1 MHTTIE
7 QSIRSKRQ
15 SGSPAVIPYL
25 TCGFPTRA
33 ALRSQIE
40 QLAPLSAVIELGVAF
55 SDPMADGVTIQR
67 SSAVALQNEASL
79 DWLLT
84 ELKGVRSACPLAIM
98 SYLNPL
104 LTISAGTLGPRLKE
118 ANIAGLIIPDLPLE
132 ESEALREEMASLG
145 IALIQ
150 MVTPATPPERAKLI
164 ASRSGGFLYAVT
176 SMGVTGGS
184 AGAGSSGG
192 ASGGSPG
199 PSLDS
204 VGSYLA
210 GLRAISPVPVAAGF
224 GIRTREQV
232 RALQPHADALI
243 VGSALIEAIE
253 KGQSPGEFIAGLIA

>member
-1 MHTTIE
+1 MHTIE

-25 TCGFPTRA
+25 TCGFPTRE

-84 ELKGVRSACPLAIM
+84 ELKGIRSDCPLAIM

-150 MVTPATPPERAKLI
+150 MVTPATSPERAKLI

-192 ASGGSPG
+192 SSGGASS
-199 PSLDS
+199 PSLET

-232 RALQPHADALI
+232 RALQPHADAII

-253 KGQSPGEFIAGLIA
+253 KGQSPGDFIAGLVG

>member
-1 MHTTIE
+1 MHTIE

-25 TCGFPTRA
+25 TCGFPTRE

-67 SSAVALQNEASL
+67 SSAVALQQQASL

-84 ELKGVRSACPLAIM
+84 ELKGIRSACPLAIM

-104 LTISAGTLGPRLKE
+104 LTISAGTLGLRLKD

-132 ESEALREEMASLG
+132 ESAPLREEMASLG

-150 MVTPATPPERAKLI
+150 MVTPATPMERAKMI

-184 AGAGSSGG
+184 AGAASSSGG
-192 ASGGSPG
+192 ASGQ
-199 PSLDS
+199 SLDA

-232 RALQPHADALI
+232 RSLQPHADALI

-253 KGQSPGEFIAGLIA
+253 KGQSPGEFIRGLIG

>member
-1 MHTTIE
+1 MHTIE

-25 TCGFPTRA
+25 TCGFPTRE

-67 SSAVALQNEASL
+67 SSAVALQQQASL

-84 ELKGVRSACPLAIM
+84 ELKGIRSACPLAIM

-104 LTISAGTLGPRLKE
+104 LTISAGTLGPRLKD

-132 ESEALREEMASLG
+132 ESDALREEMASLG

-150 MVTPATPPERAKLI
+150 MVTPATPTDRAKMI

-184 AGAGSSGG
+184 AGGG
-192 ASGGSPG
+192 ASTGV
-199 PSLDS
+199 SLDA

-210 GLRAISPVPVAAGF
+210 GLRGISPVPVAAGF

-253 KGQSPGEFIAGLIA
+253 KGQSPGEFIRGLIG

>member
-1 MHTTIE
+1 MHTIE

-25 TCGFPTRA
+25 TCGFPTRQ

-67 SSAVALQNEASL
+67 SSAVALQQQASL

-84 ELKGVRSACPLAIM
+84 ELKGIRSACPLAIM

-104 LTISAGTLGPRLKE
+104 LTISAGTLGPRLKD
-118 ANIAGLIIPDLPLE
+118 ANISGLIIPDLPLE
-132 ESEALREEMASLG
+132 ESESLREEMASLG

-150 MVTPATPPERAKLI
+150 MVTPATPTDRAKMI

-184 AGAGSSGG
+184 AGGSSTT
-192 ASGGSPG
+192 GS
-199 PSLDS
+199 SLDA

-253 KGQSPGEFIAGLIA
+253 KGQSPGEFIRGLIG